1 MSYVD
6 EVFMR
11 ADIQQIQNF
20 LLYGVEAEIDPR
32 SYVERLESSKKR
44 WAAKLRERY
53 LEQAERPIWRLLEKT
68 FHTKKLDK
76 AAEKLSCALVANQH
90 VYMEIGMKAGAMII
104 FDLLQE
110 SLKHGNI

>member
-32 SYVERLESSKKR
+32 SYVERLETSKKR
-44 WAAKLRERY
+44 WTAKLRERY
-53 LEQAERPIWRLLEKT
+53 LEQTEYEEICNLIFEYGGT
-68 FHTKKLDK
+68 MQD
-76 AAEKLSCALVANQH
+76 
-90 VYMEIGMKAGAMII
+90 VYMEIGLQVGAI
-104 FDLLQE
+104 LAAQVCQ
-110 SLKHGNI
+110 NIKKSILTWYGE